1 MKKQSRKINYKQ
13 TSLSSGVTVAPVSV
27 AHVAPTA
34 PTAPTALTNGQ
45 TAAAPRAQTFLRLL
59 EMSQKKISRQIDLLN
74 TDSRGLK
81 SKRSSRKVKNIMY
94 VCSRSRKYVFLD
106 FKTVLFSK
114 KNSVVFTVFIIV
126 RISCLKEKLGLIAGK
141 NKSDL

>member
-59 EMSQKKISRQIDLLN
+59 EMSQKKMSRKKNIRAARPINLIYRQI
-74 TDSRGLK
+74 
-81 SKRSSRKVKNIMY
+81 
-94 VCSRSRKYVFLD
+94 
-106 FKTVLFSK
+106 LFE
-114 KNSVVFTVFIIV
+114 NM
-126 RISCLKEKLGLIAGK
+126 EEM
-141 NKSDL
+141 